1 MIVGGSVTYSSGG
14 SSACSVL
21 VVKSK
26 VPATRALVMA
36 GARACFN
43 WLVEEQPGGT
53 LVRTTNL
60 PQYES

>member
-1 MIVGGSVTYSSGG
+1 MMDGSVTYSSGG

-43 WLVEEQPGGT
+43 WSVNE
-53 LVRTTNL
+53 
-60 PQYES
+60 